1 MAYCSTS
8 SSTRWAN
15 PLLRAAWGWAPLSR
29 RGAPARWIRALP
41 APVTAFL
48 ALSAERLRK
57 AELGTAL
64 RGLALVS
71 LGLYSHYWLLLNVSG
86 FRSPCS
92 ALACMLV
99 TRSLL
104 AHPYLHVNIFQVRC
118 PPPWAL
124 GGKGE
129 HSPSEEAPPHLPP
142 SPLLFSLWVATESFG
157 LR

>member
-1 MAYCSTS
+1 MGESTFQGCVGMNTPRS
-8 SSTRWAN
+8 SW
-15 PLLRAAWGWAPLSR
+15 
-29 RGAPARWIRALP
+29 GAPPSRWGASVRWTCALP
-41 APVTAFL
+41 TPITTFL
-48 ALSAERLRK
+48 SLLAERLSK

-64 RGLALVS
+64 RGLALLS

-118 PPPWAL
+118 PPPQAL
-124 GGKGE
+124 GG
-129 HSPSEEAPPHLPP
+129 
-142 SPLLFSLWVATESFG
+142 
-157 LR
+157 

>member
-1 MAYCSTS
+1 MGKPTS
-8 SSTRWAN
+8 PGRVGMGTTEPPGS
-15 PLLRAAWGWAPLSR
+15 P
-29 RGAPARWIRALP
+29 RALDP
-41 APVTAFL
+41 SLARPRHVTAFL

-124 GGKGE
+124 GG
-129 HSPSEEAPPHLPP
+129 
-142 SPLLFSLWVATESFG
+142 
-157 LR
+157 

>member
-1 MAYCSTS
+1 MGT
-8 SSTRWAN
+8 TEPPGIPR
-15 PLLRAAWGWAPLSR
+15 
-29 RGAPARWIRALP
+29 ARWIRALP

-118 PPPWAL
+118 PLPWAL
-124 GGKGE
+124 GG
-129 HSPSEEAPPHLPP
+129 
-142 SPLLFSLWVATESFG
+142 
-157 LR
+157 